1 MSDYSDNEV
10 LDAACDLV
18 ARWDDDKKYEFLEH
32 RIRCMN
38 IMRSLLQ
45 EREGLR
51 LMLGAKPAMMSTP
64 IGLLP
69 VDSEGMRKLVDYA
82 ASLTLNVA
90 PKQDSK
96 NIATNEYGLTYNPIK
111 PCNTEMGKGPW
122 SFQE

>member
-1 MSDYSDNEV
+1 MSDYTDKEV
-10 LDAACDLV
+10 LDAALDLV
-18 ARWDDDKKYEFLEH
+18 SRWEDDKKYEFLEH

-51 LMLGAKPAMMSTP
+51 LMLGVKPAMMETP

-69 VDSEGMRKLVDYA
+69 VDSEGMRKLVDYTA
-82 ASLTLNVA
+82 AISLNAA
-90 PKQDSK
+90 PKQDSN
-96 NIATNEYGLTYNPIK
+96 NIATNELTYKPVRPGNP
-111 PCNTEMGKGPW
+111 EMDKGPW

>member
-1 MSDYSDNEV
+1 MSDYTDNEV

-18 ARWDDDKKYEFLEH
+18 ARWDDDNKYEFLEH

-51 LMLGAKPAMMSTP
+51 LMIGAKPAMMSTP

-82 ASLTLNVA
+82 ASLTLNAA
-90 PKQDSK
+90 PMQDSK
-96 NIATNEYGLTYNPIK
+96 NIATNELTYKPARPRNP
-111 PCNTEMGKGPW
+111 EMDKGPW